1 MRSYS
6 IRRGGRLLSD
16 IIYPIGSIY
25 ISTVS
30 TNPSEWCYG
39 LSWLGDDTNQ
49 SIIMNGSSSGKGY
62 NLLYTSGCI
71 LGQETHIITRIA
83 G

>member
-1 MRSYS
+1 M
-6 IRRGGRLLSD
+6 
-16 IIYPIGSIY
+16 
-25 ISTVS
+25 S

-49 SIIMNGSSSGKGY
+49 SIIMNGSSSEKGY
-62 NLLYTSGCI
+62 NLLHTSGCI